1 MRNKY
6 AGHKLSDLRDAYDL
20 NTITYTA
27 CSQPVLSL
35 SVREHFSDINNK
47 ALRYLAEQILPS
59 ELERKITR
67 SLICYRE
74 ISRKDDS

>member
-59 ELERKITR
+59 ELERDYTFADLLPRDIEER
-67 SLICYRE
+67 
-74 ISRKDDS
+74 